1 MPYPKGAAMKRHSRS
16 GKSTKPRP
24 QKAVALKR
32 SNASKVMR
40 RGSSASTGEETEIS
54 RLRRQLSEALEQQTA
69 TADVLKIISRSTFN
83 LQTVLGSLIETAA
96 RLCGAHRAVIFRRDG
111 DFYHGVAFY
120 NASPEVVDFIR
131 RHPITPGRHS
141 ISARAL
147 LERRTIHVAD
157 VQADAEY
164 TYALRDGDPIRT
176 ILGVPMFRGDDIVG
190 SVTLYKLELQPFTDK
205 QIEMVTT
212 FADQA
217 VIAMEN
223 TRLMT

>member
-1 MPYPKGAAMKRHSRS
+1 MKRRSRAG
-16 GKSTKPRP
+16 GKRVKTRRH
-24 QKAVALKR
+24 KAVALKR
-32 SNASKVMR
+32 SNTSKAMR
-40 RGSSASTGEETEIS
+40 RVSSASTGDETEIS
-54 RLRRQLSEALEQQTA
+54 RLRRQLSEPLEQQTA

-111 DFYHGVAFY
+111 DSYHGVAFY
-120 NASPEVVDFIR
+120 NTSPELVDFIR
-131 RHPITPGRHS
+131 RHPITPGRQS

-147 LERRTIHVAD
+147 LERRTVHVAD

-164 TYALRDGDPIRT
+164 KYALSDGDPIRT
-176 ILGVPMFRGDDIVG
+176 ILGVPMFRGDDLVG

-223 TRLMT
+223 ARLMTETR